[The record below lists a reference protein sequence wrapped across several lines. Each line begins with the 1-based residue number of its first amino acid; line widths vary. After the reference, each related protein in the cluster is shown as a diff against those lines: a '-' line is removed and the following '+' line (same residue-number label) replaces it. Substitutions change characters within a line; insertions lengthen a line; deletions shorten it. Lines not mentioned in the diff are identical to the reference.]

1 MNIRKPTDYS
11 AVFSA
16 LDQLMA
22 SRLSQMELYC
32 EIGRLVADR
41 AEKGAAVAAS
51 EYLQTAYPMID
62 GFSPRNLRRMRAFY
76 ASYAESPEI
85 MRLAMKLGWTQ
96 NVTILEACTCN
107 EERMWYLEATARFGW
122 TKAILMEKIKSG
134 EWLQISLDE
143 TEISCYTEKRDIAQE
158 SECDEEDTLCV
169 LGQHLPQPDGGVRDE
184 GLGRL
189 SGAAV

>member
-32 EIGRLVADR
+32 EIGRLVAGR

-51 EYLQTAYPMID
+51 EYLQTTYPMID

-76 ASYAESPEI
+76 ASYAESPGNHAAGDKA
-85 MRLAMKLGWTQ
+85 RLDAKCDDFRGLHLQRGT
-96 NVTILEACTCN
+96 NVVSRGHSTIWLDKSRSN
-107 EERMWYLEATARFGW
+107 G
-122 TKAILMEKIKSG
+122 KDKIG
-134 EWLQISLDE
+134 
-143 TEISCYTEKRDIAQE
+143 
-158 SECDEEDTLCV
+158 
-169 LGQHLPQPDGGVRDE
+169 
-184 GLGRL
+184 
-189 SGAAV
+189 

>member
-32 EIGRLVADR
+32 EIGRLVAGR

-51 EYLQTAYPMID
+51 EYLQTTYPMID

-85 MRLAMKLGWTQ
+85 MRLAIKLGWTQ

-122 TKAILMEKIKSG
+122 TKAVLMEKIKSG

-143 TEISCYTEKRDIAQE
+143 TEISCYTKKRDIAQE
-158 SECDEEDTLCV
+158 SECDEEDTLC
-169 LGQHLPQPDGGVRDE
+169 LPRQDLPGMMKS
-184 GLGRL
+184 LK
-189 SGAAV
+189 SSHKPCF